1 MSPGAVLG
9 KLRNSQKVKLLQ
21 VQSQLLWTPLGNSNY
36 LITMFMYSS
45 FKFIYKQIKN
55 SEKKQVD
62 QKPLLDV

>member
-21 VQSQLLWTPLGNSNY
+21 VQSQLLWTPLGNINY